1 MVHFIPHFFRCRPCD
16 GRHWQCRH
24 WSHGLGP
31 RPRGHRLVGWQKWF
45 EGPENMF
52 SFMNMSKNTKIH
64 SYSVSY
70 SCIYLCTLGTAK
82 TTFVFKSGMFHEL
95 CCEIAPTWKHLA
107 VICCVWNCSRPM
119 NVQSLSLYLGQ
130 WWPIDPFVHPYIL
143 SYLSDSY
150 LSCMLVYLLFF
161 DLFVYLRLGLRLYVV
176 NHLEMM
182 CVYMYVI
189 LYIYIHTCHSII
201 ISTYSNIYI
210 HVHNRWTCT
219 RSWRFEVERARDLRM
234 LGWGCQIF

>member
-1 MVHFIPHFFRCRPCD
+1 MVDID
-16 GRHWQCRH
+16 SVDIGAMA
-24 WSHGLGP
+24 LD
-31 RPRGHRLVGWQKWF
+31 RGHGATWPRLVGWQKWF
-45 EGPENMF
+45 EGLENMF

-64 SYSVSY
+64 TYSVSY

-95 CCEIAPTWKHLA
+95 CCEIAPTWKHFA

-130 WWPIDPFVHPYIL
+130 WWPIDPFVHPYD
-143 SYLSDSY
+143 LSDSY
-150 LSCMLVYLLFF
+150 LSCMLFF
-161 DLFVYLRLGLRLYVV
+161 SS
-176 NHLEMM
+176 
-182 CVYMYVI
+182 
-189 LYIYIHTCHSII
+189 HSII

-210 HVHNRWTCT
+210 HVHNSWTCT